1 MPRLKRQQAALLQR
15 LVLVGMPGET
25 ASIIGA
31 ACYDQ
36 NHLSPRFFGPKVS
49 ENEAQRLV
57 EDWLANHQPGP
68 EYTEADRAAVNQL
81 VESIFG

>member
-1 MPRLKRQQAALLQR
+1 
-15 LVLVGMPGET
+15 MPGET

-36 NHLSPRFFGPKVS
+36 KRLSPRFFGAPKVS
-49 ENEAQRLV
+49 ETEAQRLV
-57 EDWLANHQPGP
+57 EAWLANQQDGS
-68 EYTEADRAAVNQL
+68 EYTEADPVAVNQL

>member
-1 MPRLKRQQAALLQR
+1 
-15 LVLVGMPGET
+15 MPGET

-36 NHLSPRFFGPKVS
+36 KHLSPRFFGAPKVS

-68 EYTEADRAAVNQL
+68 EYTEADPAAVNQL